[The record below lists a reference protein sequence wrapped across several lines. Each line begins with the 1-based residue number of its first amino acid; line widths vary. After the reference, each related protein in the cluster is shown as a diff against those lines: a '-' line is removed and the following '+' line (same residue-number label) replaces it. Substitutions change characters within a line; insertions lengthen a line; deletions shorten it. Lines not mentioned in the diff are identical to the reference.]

1 MINEEFPLSFI
12 HEATDI
18 NTSPDRLTE
27 LARYYQLTPLV
38 AANPTTSAPILTQL
52 GQNTNFAVRQAI
64 AKNPNT
70 PLDTLYIL
78 AQEFPAEFLDNPII
92 SLVLMQPDYIKKIP
106 PASLMS
112 LLRFE
117 KIPLSWLQQVKNQS
131 LYVWNSRLRDA
142 AAMHV
147 ALHGEV
153 THGWQQQVALA
164 FEQYRRKIP
173 HAKPI
178 DTPCENSLFILFLLL
193 FPQTVPMLQIQ
204 WDRFIVTA
212 TPQEQ
217 QFVISS
223 YNPIARRVLRRFTIT
238 PDKNVHARAAHH
250 LWILLTIWSQFPRQ
264 QLRKIRRAIAT
275 NPQLP
280 SGKRQLLP
288 EDVIEA
294 LLKDDSERVK
304 AGLSSNASLP
314 VYATTHL
321 TSDATSVRKAL
332 AANPRTPPALL
343 AMLLQTGSMEVWQ
356 GIAHNPRAT
365 TEQLAYLAHHG
376 DEQVRSAVAAHKRT
390 AVNILRTLSQEKY
403 KGIWL
408 GLTTNPHTPIDVLAK
423 AVAMQDHALWFRIYK
438 HPVMLQHKRQ
448 PLIDLMQQRIR
459 SLVRTNS
466 LPAWYRKAFN
476 QYYLTFPAV
485 IVEEFANSPFWEDRY
500 LVTRHPKTSQ
510 KTLQSLT
517 QDGHSYIRAAAR
529 TALNYYEQSNKKSSI
544 VTTRTKWSQRLRA
557 AAQRVFG
564 SQYDT

>member
-27 LARYYQLTPLV
+27 LAQYYQLTPLV
-38 AANPTTSAPILTQL
+38 VANPATSAPILTQL
-52 GQNTNFAVRQAI
+52 SQNTDFAVRQAI
-64 AKNPNT
+64 AKNSNT
-70 PLDTLYIL
+70 PIDTLFIL

-92 SLVLMQPDYIKKIP
+92 SLVIMQPGSIKKIP
-106 PASLMS
+106 PDSLMS

-117 KIPLSWLQQVKNQS
+117 EIPLAWLQQIKNQS
-131 LYVWNSRLRDA
+131 LYSWNPRLRDA

-147 ALHGEV
+147 ILYGEV
-153 THGWQQQVALA
+153 NHGWQQQVAQA
-164 FEQYRRKIP
+164 FEQHLRRIP
-173 HAKPI
+173 HSKLI

-204 WDRFIVTA
+204 WDRFIATA

-217 QFVISS
+217 QLVISS
-223 YNPIARRVLRRFTIT
+223 YNPIARRVLNKFAIT
-238 PDKNVHARAAHH
+238 PDAHIHAEAAHH
-250 LWILLTIWSQFPRQ
+250 LWMPLTILSQFSRQ
-264 QLRKIRRAIAT
+264 QQRKVRRSIAT

-280 SGKRQLLP
+280 SEKLQLLP
-288 EDVIEA
+288 EDVIET
-294 LLKDDSERVK
+294 LLKDDSERVR

-314 VYATTHL
+314 AYTATHL
-321 TSDATSVRKAL
+321 ASDATNVRKAL

-343 AMLLQTGSMEVWQ
+343 ATLLQTGSMEVWY

-390 AVNILRTLSQEKY
+390 AVDILRTLSQEKC

-408 GLTTNPHTPIDVLAK
+408 GLTANPHTPIDVLAK
-423 AVAMQDHALWFRIYK
+423 AVEMQDHALWFRIYK
-438 HPVMLQHKRQ
+438 HPVMLQHKHQ

-476 QYYLTFPAV
+476 QYYLTFPAA
-485 IVEEFANSPFWEDRY
+485 IVEEFTNSPFWEDRY

-517 QDGHSYIRAAAR
+517 QDGHCYIRAAAR
-529 TALNYYEQSNKKSSI
+529 TALNYYEQSNKKGSI

-564 SQYDT
+564 SQQDM